1 MMTMSVL
8 EQILLFLPLLL
19 GAYISMGLM
28 KISNLSIESG
38 YLFGAI
44 LASELLLDGYTGF
57 AALAVALLGSAFGGA
72 ISGIIAGT
80 LAEKAQFS
88 HVLSAI
94 ITIGLFQGIAQ
105 LVIGGSH
112 ITLSGVYNPLKSF
125 VKFQQYPNLIMIGL
139 VSFFLYLL
147 FCIFMKTQLGMSCAI
162 YGNNPCFLQ
171 NYRMNQSFVVISG
184 LAISNAFAGISGY
197 MVAQSNGFVDLYM
210 GMGLPLL
217 CLSSLIIG
225 KTIRGSFRP
234 IQPSIPLL
242 GAVGYFVIQFLLLEI
257 GFDLRYFIAIQAV
270 LVAAML
276 LISSRFFKESSRQ
289 DLLGI

>member
-1 MMTMSVL
+1 MMIMSIF

-28 KISNLSIESG
+28 KVSNLSIESG

-44 LASELLLDGYTGF
+44 LASELLLDGYSGF
-57 AALAVALLGSAFGGA
+57 AALIIVLLGSIVGGG
-72 ISGIIAGT
+72 ITGIIAGC

-94 ITIGLFQGIAQ
+94 ITVGLFQGVAQ

-112 ITLSGVYNPLKSF
+112 ITLSNVSNPLKYFSYI
-125 VKFQQYPNLIMIGL
+125 QQYPNLAMIFL
-139 VSFFLYLL
+139 ISFFLYLL
-147 FCIFMKTQLGMSCAI
+147 FYIFMKTQLGMSCAI

-171 NYRMNQSFVVISG
+171 NYRMNQSYVVIAG
-184 LAISNAFAGISGY
+184 LAISNAFAGVSGY

-225 KTIRGSFRP
+225 RSIRGSFKP
-234 IQPSIPLL
+234 IQPSVPLL
-242 GAVGYFVIQFLLLEI
+242 GSIGYFVVQFILLEV
-257 GFDLRYFIAIQAV
+257 GFDLRYFIAVQAV
-270 LVAAML
+270 LVAVML